1 MTMHIFIQNVDSK
14 DVQFTCPPYTAGPTL
29 LPRPWTRFRTF
40 LEGIPGLPV
49 QLLSGT
55 CGAQDTGGQARP
67 GRSLRSAA
75 TQEPLRRPQAGLSH
89 SLPPQGPRA
98 AAMLGHR
105 TPFRAIPC
113 RAMSR
118 HSLSLRTAGRREG
131 GARGGGSGGP
141 AGRR

>member
-75 TQEPLRRPQAGLSH
+75 TARAPETAPSGAESQ
-89 SLPPQGPRA
+89 PPAARA
-98 AAMLGHR
+98 ASCRHARPSH
-105 TPFRAIPC
+105 TIPC
-113 RAMSR
+113 
-118 HSLSLRTAGRREG
+118 HSVPCHVTPLPVTAHGRPE
-131 GARGGGSGGP
+131 
-141 AGRR
+141 